1 MNQPRSEQG
10 EWQVFFTWLQITRVG
25 LRALQEFEEGH
36 VIDLLSNDI
45 TLMEMAPEWIFDMIS
60 LIYLV
65 PVVLYLF
72 VNLFRWEALL
82 GLLFLVGLFPYF
94 LCGSHLV
101 GNLRRKTAGLSDRRI
116 SRINELMSG
125 IRTVKT
131 QALEQYFARRINKIR
146 K

>member
-1 MNQPRSEQG
+1 M
-10 EWQVFFTWLQITRVG
+10 QITRVG

-60 LIYLV
+60 LLYLV

-82 GLLFLVGLFPYF
+82 GLVFLVGLFPYF
-94 LCGSHLV
+94 FCGSHLV
-101 GNLRRKTAGLSDRRI
+101 GNLRRQTAGLSDQRI
-116 SRINELMSG
+116 SRINELVSG
-125 IRTVKT
+125 IRAVKT
-131 QALEQYFARRINKIR
+131 QALEQHFAKRINKIR

>member
-1 MNQPRSEQG
+1 M
-10 EWQVFFTWLQITRVG
+10 QITRVG

-60 LIYLV
+60 LLYLV
-65 PVVLYLF
+65 PIVLYLF

-82 GLLFLVGLFPYF
+82 GLVFLVGLFPYF

-101 GNLRRKTAGLSDRRI
+101 GILRQQTAGLSDQRI
-116 SRINELMSG
+116 SRINELVSG

-131 QALEQYFARRINKIR
+131 QALEQDFARRINKIR